1 MTSDS
6 TLYILNTPILTSY
19 GKYNFREARLVEVRY
34 LLHLSRG
41 RFISAVGHDA
51 TAKFMSDVTG
61 FDIPVNRVP
70 VEMKPGDRAIVFR
83 VLTRLPEGKV
93 LGYEDLKTIPYEFG
107 VLRMIK

>member
-19 GKYNFREARLVEVRY
+19 GKYNFREARLIEVRY

-51 TAKFMSDVTG
+51 TAKLMSKATG

-70 VEMKPGDRAIVFR
+70 IEMKPGDRAIVFR

-93 LGYEDLKTIPYEFG
+93 LTEKELTMVPYEFG
-107 VLRMIK
+107 ILERRE